1 MQIIE
6 MSKHKANIQHVEEG
20 FDFARECGVISAM
33 LLEINPI
40 VKYDLRE
47 TENQLRVDFLNDP
60 TEHPFFITIQDR
72 DRAVEFARLKRKI
85 NSLTLGGSAA

>member
-20 FDFARECGVISAM
+20 FDFARECKVISAM
-33 LLEINPI
+33 LLEINPMW
-40 VKYDLRE
+40 KYDLRE
-47 TENQLRVDFLNDP
+47 TENQLRVDFLDFD

-72 DRAVEFARLKRKI
+72 DRAIEFARLKRKI